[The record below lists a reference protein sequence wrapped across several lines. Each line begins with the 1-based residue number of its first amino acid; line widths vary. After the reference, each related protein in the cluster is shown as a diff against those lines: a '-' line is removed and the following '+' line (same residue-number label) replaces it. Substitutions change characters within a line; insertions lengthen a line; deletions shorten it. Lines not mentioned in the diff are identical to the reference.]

1 MYNDDYVFDL
11 VDSIT
16 ASYPGDKHA
25 KLKRFD
31 GFFPLSEVQLIDE
44 NNECFFME
52 ATLDCLEKPI
62 NTAVLHT
69 GNYDGAVFMHIRK
82 ADIRELRGI
91 KKKIFSPNPYKLSTW
106 MYTHAGR
113 LDFVEENYVAIDSA
127 KHNCIQYIG
136 NRRSDVVMFPHRIEE
151 IKRCAQLLISTQFML
166 ENMPT
171 VYIKEPDAKIGC
183 TFPLEDASMLKALF
197 KLRDIEQGK
206 ERRSALRHIVRSH
219 ERTYNKNTADE
230 LKVFVKKHLRGQ
242 TVFNWLGMECRI
254 NLPI

>member
-16 ASYPGDKHA
+16 ASYPGNKHA

-31 GFFPLSEVQLIDE
+31 GFFPINESQLIDE
-44 NNECFFME
+44 NNECFIMD
-52 ATLDCLEKPI
+52 ATLECLERPI
-62 NTAVLHT
+62 NTAILHT
-69 GNYDGAVFMHIRK
+69 GNFSGEVFMHLCK
-82 ADIRELRGI
+82 ADVRELCGI
-91 KKKIFSPNPYKLSTW
+91 KKKMFSPNPYRFSTW
-106 MYTHAGR
+106 FYNQTGN
-113 LDFVEENYVAIDSA
+113 LSFVEENYVAINRA
-127 KHNCIQYIG
+127 KHNNVSYIG
-136 NRRSDVVMFPHRIEE
+136 NKRSDVIMYPHRIEE
-151 IKRCAQLLISTQFML
+151 IKKSVQVLISTQFML

-171 VYIKEPDAKIGC
+171 VYIKEADAKIGC
-183 TFPLEDASMLKALF
+183 TFPLEDVSMLKSLF

-206 ERRSALRHIVRSH
+206 QRRSALRHIVRSH

-230 LKVFVKKHLRGQ
+230 LKVFVKKYLRGQ